1 MKALEKS
8 VISKDQPGN
17 RNVLWV
23 DTNKDLLKYYG
34 NNGWEA
40 LTNKK
45 LSELE
50 NDKNYQTYE
59 QVKTAIDNVVGSAP
73 EALDT
78 LKELSDALGGDAN
91 FSTTITNKFTEV
103 NTSITDISETLS
115 EIGTIT
121 STDIANIC
129 K

>member
-1 MKALEKS
+1 MKVLEKS
-8 VISKDQPGN
+8 VVSRMQPAN
-17 RNVLWV
+17 RSVLWV
-23 DTNKDLLKYYG
+23 DAEHGLIKYH

-40 LTNKK
+40 LTARK

-50 NDKNYQTYE
+50 NDSNYQTYE
-59 QVKTAIDNVVGSAP
+59 QVKASIEAVVGSAP

-91 FSTTITNKFTEV
+91 FSTTINNKFTEV
-103 NTSITDISETLS
+103 NTSINNVEQAVS
-115 EIGTIT
+115 EIQSLN

-129 K
+129 R